1 MNKRIAKKSGNR
13 VTKSSLNKE
22 NIRLKKQILM
32 LDQMI
37 SESVKVNHGLE
48 KSIDRKTEEILRL
61 QDNIVQLAYIN
72 TASSNAI
79 EQFKKQLIIGDS
91 IIDQKEEKIL
101 TLQEEIYHLKS
112 EIEERANMGFFK
124 RLFA

>member
-1 MNKRIAKKSGNR
+1 MNKRISKKSENR
-13 VTKSSLNKE
+13 ITKSSLNKE

-37 SESVKVNHGLE
+37 TESLKVNHGLE
-48 KSIDRKTEEILRL
+48 KSIDKKTEEILRL
-61 QDNIVQLAYIN
+61 QDNIVQLGYIN

-79 EQFKKQLIIGDS
+79 EQFKKQLIISDS
-91 IIDQKEEKIL
+91 MIEQKEEKIL
-101 TLQEEIYHLKS
+101 MLQEESYHLKN

>member
-48 KSIDRKTEEILRL
+48 KSIDKKTEEILRL
-61 QDNIVQLAYIN
+61 QDNIVQLGYIN

-91 IIDQKEEKIL
+91 IIDKKEEKIL
-101 TLQEEIYHLKS
+101 TLQEEIYRLKN

>member
-1 MNKRIAKKSGNR
+1 MNIRIAKKVAKRN
-13 VTKSSLNKE
+13 TKSSLNKD

-37 SESVKVNHGLE
+37 SAAAKLNYGLE
-48 KSIDRKTEEILRL
+48 KSIDKKTEEILRL
-61 QDNIVQLAYIN
+61 QDNIVQLGYIN

-91 IIDQKEEKIL
+91 IIEKREEKIL
-101 TLQEEIYHLKS
+101 TLQEEMYNLKN
-112 EIEERANMGFFK
+112 ELEERTNMGFFK